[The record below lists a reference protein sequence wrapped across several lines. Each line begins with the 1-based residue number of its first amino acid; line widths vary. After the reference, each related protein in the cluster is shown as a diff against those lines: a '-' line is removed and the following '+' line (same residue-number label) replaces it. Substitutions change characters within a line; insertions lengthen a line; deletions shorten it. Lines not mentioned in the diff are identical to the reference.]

1 MNNKIFQIM
10 ALLCSV
16 NICLA
21 SEIYEASNGATI
33 TATISSDNL
42 TRIEIEG
49 QKIIKDFSSADL
61 SKKITKPLGQIYL
74 IPNTKAT
81 FNLYVVSDNGNTYNL
96 RLTPSK
102 HAHGD
107 SIVIKPSATKIKHVS
122 KLEYKNQS
130 YVRTINYLIEIM
142 YLNRDNDS
150 QYNSTNVTQPIITY
164 DGLDSILYKT
174 FTNDVLTGEV
184 LLIKNVSKSKILL
197 SEAQFYSE
205 HTLAVSIEKPELEV
219 NAYTRVFIIKEAANN
234 G

>member
-1 MNNKIFQIM
+1 MNKKIFQLIVLFFL
-10 ALLCSV
+10 A
-16 NICLA
+16 NISFA
-21 SEIYEASNGATI
+21 TEIYEANNGDTI
-33 TATISSDNL
+33 TATISTDNL

-81 FNLYVVSDNGNTYNL
+81 FNLYVISDTGNTYNL

-107 SIVIKPSATKIKHVS
+107 SIVIKPTATKVKQTA

-130 YVRTINYLIEIM
+130 YVRTINYLIQIM

-150 QYNSTNVTQPIITY
+150 QYNSTTVTQAIITY

-174 FTNDVLTGEV
+174 YTNDTLAGEV

-197 SEAQFYSE
+197 TEAQFYSE

-219 NAYTRVFIIKEAANN
+219 NTYTRVFIIKEATHN

>member
-1 MNNKIFQIM
+1 M